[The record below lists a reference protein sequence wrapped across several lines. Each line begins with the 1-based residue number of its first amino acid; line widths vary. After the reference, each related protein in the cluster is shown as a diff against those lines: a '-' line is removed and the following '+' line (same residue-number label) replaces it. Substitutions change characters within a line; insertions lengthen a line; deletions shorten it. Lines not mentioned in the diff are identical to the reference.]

1 MAWALVGCPLH
12 KRCEYEANRKAGEDR
27 RALGPER
34 HEHLSDAAA
43 AQRGGGAVCEA
54 SFGCSQVCVCQPA
67 SSFLGTRMYPGC
79 TETGVSVCGV
89 PVPVTA
95 FSYHYSCKHS
105 KQHSVMVQ
113 TVSDVYVTY
122 S

>member
-1 MAWALVGCPLH
+1 MKQA
-12 KRCEYEANRKAGEDR
+12 
-27 RALGPER
+27 
-34 HEHLSDAAA
+34 SDAV
-43 AQRGGGAVCEA
+43 RSV
-54 SFGCSQVCVCQPA
+54 SVCQPA
-67 SSFLGTRMYPGC
+67 SSFLGTRMYRYPGC
-79 TETGVSVCGV
+79 TETGVCGV

>member
-43 AQRGGGAVCEA
+43 EQRGGGAVKQA
-54 SFGCSQVCVCQPA
+54 SDASGLCLSACC

-79 TETGVSVCGV
+79 TETGVCGV